1 MPVMTTRTGPP
12 SAPDVAAA
20 RTRARRAGRAGEVTG
35 AAGRGPAGGPRATF
49 HGGRD
54 WGKQA
59 VRGQSGCL
67 GASLERAGGR
77 NVRRPGA
84 GVGRQPPRRSFFFL
98 PRSALPPPLARPE
111 RVGPSLV
118 PLSRLRA
125 LVRTLCPPLTW
136 HRACITGEADVSGV
150 CVLCVRACAREE
162 RAGPRSCVR
171 SSFFFFF
178 TASRLCAAGRAAL
191 PTSQPPLLS
200 FSSLLRVALSPH
212 PSVLLT

>member
-20 RTRARRAGRAGEVTG
+20 RTRARRAGRAGEATR

-49 HGGRD
+49 NGGRD

-59 VRGQSGCL
+59 VRGQRGCL

-84 GVGRQPPRRSFFFL
+84 GVGRQAPSRSFFFL

-118 PLSRLRA
+118 PLSRLCA

-136 HRACITGEADVSGV
+136 HRGCIAEGADVSGV
-150 CVLCVRACAREE
+150 CVVRASVCERGRE
-162 RAGPRSCVR
+162 RAGRGLVCARLFFLLHCLAPVQPWPVNLPSLF
-171 SSFFFFF
+171 SF
-178 TASRLCAAGRAAL
+178 R
-191 PTSQPPLLS
+191 Q
-200 FSSLLRVALSPH
+200 VAH
-212 PSVLLT
+212 WH